1 MRSMATLTGIIRY
14 FGQIFNTSSVYLYP
28 GVSAASRCMPAA
40 ASYISLSARC
50 NCADRGCECHVHIV
64 VNVARVPRM
73 ATRSTV
79 GLIGAT
85 SLRPLPCLV
94 ARVDSTHNI
103 YAKLAT
109 GVLVFLSDF
118 LSHPPSA
125 LFLLLSTHCYP
136 HIPIPFIMKFSAV
149 AVIVSFLV
157 CTAVAAPVPFAGIK
171 VCNAY

>member
-1 MRSMATLTGIIRY
+1 
-14 FGQIFNTSSVYLYP
+14 
-28 GVSAASRCMPAA
+28 
-40 ASYISLSARC
+40 
-50 NCADRGCECHVHIV
+50 
-64 VNVARVPRM
+64 M

-79 GLIGAT
+79 GINRSYFIKA
-85 SLRPLPCLV
+85 V
-94 ARVDSTHNI
+94 ALGPYVPGRVDSTHNI

-149 AVIVSFLV
+149 AVIVSFLA

-171 VCNAY
+171 VCNT